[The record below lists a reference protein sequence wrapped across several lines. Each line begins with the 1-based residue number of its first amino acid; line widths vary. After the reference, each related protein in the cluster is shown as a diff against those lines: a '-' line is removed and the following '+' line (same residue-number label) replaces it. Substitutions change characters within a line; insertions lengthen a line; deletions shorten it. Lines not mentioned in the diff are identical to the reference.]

1 MIPDSITDLSS
12 VPLARSSDEDV
23 HGSAFVVVNPAVAA
37 KQPDSRALR
46 RQAFVDAA
54 RDAFFADGYG
64 QTAMSTIVAAVGG
77 SKTTLWSYFPSKQD
91 LFAAV
96 VDDIAGQYS
105 SALTVELD
113 PAGPIEPTLR
123 RFATAMMATILSE
136 PIVALHRIVMGE
148 AQRFPE
154 LGVLFY
160 ERGPQRGR
168 ARLAAYIGAAM
179 ADGRLRSGEPMV
191 AAQQFASMCKSGCFQ
206 EMLLGIEGF
215 RNPRTVAQDIEAAI
229 DTFMRAWGT
238 AR

>member
-1 MIPDSITDLSS
+1 MIPDSITDPSS
-12 VPLARSSDEDV
+12 DHRVRSSGEDV
-23 HGSAFVVVNPAVAA
+23 HGSAFVVVNPAIAA
-37 KQPDSRALR
+37 KQPDGRALR

-64 QTAMSTIVAAVGG
+64 QTAMSAIASAVGG

-96 VDDIAGQYS
+96 VDDIVDQYS
-105 SALTVELD
+105 SVWMIELD

-136 PIVALHRIVMGE
+136 SIVALHRVVMGE

-154 LGVLFY
+154 LGAMFY

-168 ARLAAYIGAAM
+168 ARLATYIGAAM
-179 ADGRLRSGEPMV
+179 DDGRLRPGDPMV
-191 AAQQFASMCKSGCFQ
+191 AARQFASMCKSGCFQ

-215 RNPRTVAQDIEAAI
+215 RNPGSVAQDIDDAI
-229 DTFMRAWGT
+229 DSFMRAWG
-238 AR
+238 APR